1 MKRLLFVALIVAFGC
16 GGKKGGDGTPTDG
29 NDTGDGST
37 TDGEIPGLDA
47 PPFGGVC
54 VPTSS
59 QCSNCMDDDGDG
71 FIDGADVE
79 CSGPFDNDE
88 ATFATGIPG
97 DNKDA
102 VNQDCFFDGNS
113 GAGNDGCNIHV
124 CCLLGATTKQE
135 CPIGA
140 NQFNPNE
147 CPPPI
152 GTGTIS
158 QQCKDECGKL
168 APPGCDCFGC
178 CTVCDP
184 NTDPIQCVDI
194 AVNPQTSPNCDATN
208 ILDPTKCLR
217 CEKITDCGNSECGGT
232 SCILCPGQTEDD
244 LDPSCSGTAQC
255 PDGIL
260 PCTPSSTG
268 GICADQHFCA
278 NGDPTTGEG
287 GCCIQ
292 VLQ

>member
-1 MKRLLFVALIVAFGC
+1 MKQLFLVVCLVVFGC
-16 GGKKGGDGTPTDG
+16 GKNKDGDNNPGDGNNGDPDG
-29 NDTGDGST
+29 DVVG
-37 TDGEIPGLDA
+37 DGEIPGLDA
-47 PPFGGVC
+47 PPFGGTC
-54 VPTSS
+54 TPTSS
-59 QCSNCMDDDGDG
+59 QCSNCIDDDGDG
-71 FIDGADVE
+71 FVDGADVE
-79 CSGPFDNDE
+79 CSGPFDNREDSFE
-88 ATFATGIPG
+88 TGIPG

-124 CCLLGATTKQE
+124 CCLLGAETKAE
-135 CPIGA
+135 CPIGK
-140 NQFNPNE
+140 NQYNPAE

-184 NTDPIQCVDI
+184 ATNMCFDI

-208 ILDPTKCLR
+208 IADPTKCLR
-217 CEKITDCGNSECGGT
+217 CDKVDVCGNPECGGQT
-232 SCILCPGQTEDD
+232 CILCPGQTEDD
-244 LDPSCSGTAQC
+244 LDPSCTGSAQC
-255 PDGIL
+255 PEGIQA
-260 PCTPSSTG
+260 CTPSASG
-268 GICADQHFCA
+268 GICPDQHFCA
-278 NGDPTTGEG
+278 NGDPVTGEG

>member
-1 MKRLLFVALIVAFGC
+1 MRFLLVLVSIVALAC
-16 GGKKGGDGTPTDG
+16 GGKG
-29 NDTGDGST
+29 NNNNTGDGPLLDDGGNPI

-47 PPFGGVC
+47 PPFGGTC
-54 VPTSS
+54 TPGSS

-79 CSGPFDNDE
+79 CSGPFDDDE
-88 ATFATGIPG
+88 GSFATGIPG

-102 VNQDCFFDGNS
+102 INQDCFFDGNS

-124 CCLLGATTKQE
+124 CCLLGAESKQE

-140 NQFNPNE
+140 NQYNPAE

-158 QQCKDECGKL
+158 QQCKDECGAL
-168 APPGCDCFGC
+168 TPPGCDCFGC

-184 NTDPIQCVDI
+184 ATNQCVDI
-194 AVNPQTSPNCDATN
+194 AVNPQTSPNCDAAS
-208 ILDPTKCLR
+208 ILDPTKCLT
-217 CEKITDCGNSECGGT
+217 CTKVTECGNTECGGQT
-232 SCILCPGQTEDD
+232 CILCPGQTEDD
-244 LDPSCSGTAQC
+244 LPAECSGTAQC
-255 PDGIL
+255 PVGL
-260 PCTPSSTG
+260 QACTPSASG
-268 GICADQHFCA
+268 GICPDQQFCS
-278 NGDPTTGEG
+278 NGDPMTGEG